1 MADQRKL
8 AWLSQ
13 KSSWARL
20 GSNQRPLACEASA
33 LPLSYAPWAQDCS
46 SESVANRAPGHQRL
60 MPSVPAF
67 LSARAMRRL
76 DVALAIWAA
85 FWIGIA
91 TYTAY
96 EVAALRALSSTV
108 VKAGAATIS
117 TGHALAA
124 VGHLPFV
131 GGRISQLAAQA
142 IAAGASARASG
153 ASTGTTIDQ
162 LAVLLGIAIAL
173 IPTVPLLGLYVP
185 LRLGWRRERNAVRH
199 AIARWDGE
207 PGLEAFLAERALAH
221 LPYEELRDLGYD
233 GTRGSPP
240 NAELAVAELRRLG
253 LDRGARRVV
262 APRRPHEP
270 VNR

>member
-1 MADQRKL
+1 
-8 AWLSQ
+8 
-13 KSSWARL
+13 
-20 GSNQRPLACEASA
+20 
-33 LPLSYAPWAQDCS
+33 
-46 SESVANRAPGHQRL
+46 

-67 LSARAMRRL
+67 LSVRAMRRL
-76 DVALAIWAA
+76 NVVLVIWAA
-85 FWIGIA
+85 LWIGIA

-96 EVAALRALSSTV
+96 EVAALRALSQTV
-108 VKAGAATIS
+108 VKAGTATES

-153 ASTGTTIDQ
+153 ASTVTTIDQ

-185 LRLGWRRERNAVRH
+185 LRLSWRRDRNAVRR

-207 PGLEAFLAERALAH
+207 PAFEAFLAQRALAH
-221 LPYEELRDLGYD
+221 LPFEELRELGYD
-233 GTRGSPP
+233 GTEGSPP
-240 NAELAVAELRRLG
+240 NAELAAAELRRLG
-253 LDRGARRVV
+253 LGHPARRVV
-262 APRRPHEP
+262 ALRRAREP
-270 VNR
+270 VRR